1 MVQQLSTEE
10 VRQGRNIKGM
20 VGVLVIST
28 ALVVVGYMLMLA
40 FSAKPVTVDGQPLET
55 SAAATDAAAPD
66 ASPATET
73 Q

>member
-20 VGVLVIST
+20 VGVLVISI
-28 ALVVVGYMLMLA
+28 ALIVVGYMLMLA

-55 SAAATDAAAPD
+55 PAAATDAAAPD